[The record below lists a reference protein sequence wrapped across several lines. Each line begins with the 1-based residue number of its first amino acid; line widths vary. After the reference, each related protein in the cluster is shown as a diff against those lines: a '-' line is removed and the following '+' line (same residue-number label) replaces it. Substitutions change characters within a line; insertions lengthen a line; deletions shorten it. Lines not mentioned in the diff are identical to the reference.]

1 MHKYE
6 LASYI
11 GWAFIALSTFLV
23 FCMTMGKYDGGP
35 MFPRLIPL
43 FGIPFAIAYMAIQAN
58 VCLWLRSKLGMVL
71 VIVACLVGYGI
82 GGWREARWKKK
93 HPPQPAMDQVLEK
106 HGIPSANYD
115 WTRDR
120 LITGASFGG
129 FVLGVICIRKW
140 D

>member
-106 HGIPSANYD
+106 H
-115 WTRDR
+115 
-120 LITGASFGG
+120 
-129 FVLGVICIRKW
+129 
-140 D
+140 